1 MGGEIKPT
9 YYYLPVANGKKET
22 LSFRTGDK
30 LERTATYSYTG
41 SYYDSSLAVR
51 TAREMRKTDIAKNK
65 GNITAAEANTIMRNL
80 AKHIKGKDE
89 INRFTPLFGLYTS
102 PDSPGGTNIT
112 QQEQSEILRTLV
124 EWESLDWNKK

>member
-124 EWESLDWNKK
+124 EWESLEWNKK

>member
-80 AKHIKGKDE
+80 AKHIRGKDE

-124 EWESLDWNKK
+124 EWESLAWNKK

>member
-80 AKHIKGKDE
+80 AKHIRGKDE

-124 EWESLDWNKK
+124 EWELLDWNKK